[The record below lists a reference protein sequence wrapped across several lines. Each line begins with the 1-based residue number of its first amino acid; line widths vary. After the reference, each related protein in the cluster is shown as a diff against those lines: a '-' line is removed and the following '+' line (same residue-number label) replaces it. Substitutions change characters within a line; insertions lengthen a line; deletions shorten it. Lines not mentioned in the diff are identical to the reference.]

1 MYNCWAG
8 KSDLYTLV
16 KKAQSLTSS
25 LLMSD
30 MTDKYSR
37 GRAGKSGLGWS
48 TALAAAPEPVTV
60 TGISFFDT
68 R

>member
-1 MYNCWAG
+1 
-8 KSDLYTLV
+8 
-16 KKAQSLTSS
+16 
-25 LLMSD
+25 MSD
-30 MTDKYSR
+30 MMDKYSR